1 MSERGKMMAWLGA
14 VVVGIFL
21 GMMHVMT
28 SYGDD
33 VRAGEQGAFTLPAPE
48 ATARARCV
56 TDIERMHPKGRIS
69 IETWRA
75 IKAALEASKKEPTPT
90 RRWPGQAPG
99 EFKPCAVFWSV
110 EPEGFIWV
118 SGQFACEWTLGG
130 GISYIVDARQGYR
143 VVGRVPER

>member
-48 ATARARCV
+48 ATARARYV
-56 TDIERMHPKGRIS
+56 TDIERMHPQGRIS

-75 IKAALEASKKEPTPT
+75 IKAALEASEKQPTPT
-90 RRWPGQAPG
+90 VRQFAHPPGQL
-99 EFKPCAVFWSV
+99 KPCAVFWSV
-110 EPEGFIWV
+110 GPEGFIWV
-118 SGQFACEWTLGG
+118 SVQFACVWTFGG